1 MILLDTNIIS
11 ETMRPMPSP
20 LVLEWLNRQPGDS
33 LFVSAITVGEI
44 EYGLRILP
52 AGKRRDALIERY
64 REFMS
69 RGFDGRILVYDD
81 SAAYGYGEIM
91 GYRKELGRPMSIPDG
106 QIAAIAK
113 SKGLILA
120 TRNTDDLVAS
130 GLHLINPFV
139 A

>member
-69 RGFDGRILVYDD
+69 RGFDGRILVYDRFGG
-81 SAAYGYGEIM
+81 SWL
-91 GYRKELGRPMSIPDG
+91 R
-106 QIAAIAK
+106 
-113 SKGLILA
+113 
-120 TRNTDDLVAS
+120 
-130 GLHLINPFV
+130 
-139 A
+139 